1 MAALTDLG
9 LKAWEGWERSRRQL
23 WIVALSV
30 VSLVGLIYGVS
41 LWRYWGSHVTTD
53 DARIQTHVT
62 PVSSRIPATVIDV
75 LVKDNQEVKAGE
87 ILVLLDP
94 RDYDVKFQQA
104 WAAVQIAK
112 GNLEKAAAD
121 LRVTDESTESLVRQ
135 AEAALGVTNLGTE
148 VAAHSLEE
156 RQSGLKASEAAVGA
170 AKAAVAAAEAAFQQ
184 ANLDRDRMGK
194 LLGEKIIAQQEY
206 DHAEAAFKTTE
217 ARLVGAQK
225 RLQEAEAQALQA
237 AAGVRNQKAVLEQSG
252 ERTKESE
259 AILTN
264 VRSQRGQVKLRQ
276 AELQAARGR
285 LEEALANLR
294 QAELNLGYTTI
305 QAPDAGRVTMKKV
318 EVGQVLQPGQALL
331 AIVKSGDVWV
341 VANYKETQLTHVK
354 PGQGATFTVDAYPGV
369 VFKARV
375 DSIQAGT
382 GAEFALLPPE
392 NATGNFVKVVQRV
405 PVKLVLEPGQTRDH
419 TLIPGMSVVATIE
432 TSIRNDDPERS
443 PMTDR

>member
-1 MAALTDLG
+1 MADLKDLG
-9 LKAWEGWERSRRQL
+9 LKAWEVWERSRRQL
-23 WIVALSV
+23 WTVVISVVALG
-30 VSLVGLIYGVS
+30 GLIYGVS
-41 LWRYWGSHVTTD
+41 LWRYWQIHVTTD
-53 DARIQTHVT
+53 DAHIQARVT
-62 PVSSRIPATVIDV
+62 PVSSRIPGTVIDV

-87 ILVLLDP
+87 ILLLLDP
-94 RDYDVKFQQA
+94 RDYDVKFQLA
-104 WAAVQIAK
+104 RAAVQIAK

-135 AEAALGVTNLGTE
+135 AEAALGVTNLGAE

-156 RQSGLKASEAAVGA
+156 RQSGLKASEAAIGR
-170 AKAAVAAAEAAFQQ
+170 AKAEVAAAEAAFHQ
-184 ANLDRDRMGK
+184 AKSDRDRMGK
-194 LLGEKIIAQQEY
+194 LLRQEIIAQQEF

-217 ARLVGAQK
+217 ARLAGAQK
-225 RLQEAEAQALQA
+225 RSQEAEAQALQA

-252 ERTKESE
+252 QRTKESE
-259 AILTN
+259 AMLTN

-276 AELQAARGR
+276 ADLDVARGR
-285 LEEALANLR
+285 LEEAMANLH

-305 QAPDAGRVTMKKV
+305 QAPAAGRVTMKKV
-318 EVGQVLQPGQALL
+318 EAGQVLQPGQALL

-369 VFKARV
+369 VFKATV

-382 GAEFALLPPE
+382 GAEFSLLPPE

-405 PVKLVLEPGQTRDH
+405 PVKLVLEPAQTQDH
-419 TLIPGMSVVATIE
+419 TLVPGMSVVATIE
-432 TSIRNDDPERS
+432 TSSRGDDPEQS
-443 PMTDR
+443 PMTD